1 LSTQTPSTLN
11 DYFTPLLSHALRH
24 IPPSQHAETPIYLL
38 ATAGMRLLPPQ
49 RQNALLK
56 GTCKLLKSYPFQT
69 GDNCENV
76 QIISGE
82 EEGMWG
88 WVAVNYLMDGFGH
101 APSSS
106 SQELLPLAPLAD
118 PPPDS
123 SHDSPT
129 LVDVKHHSPTFG
141 FLDMGG
147 ASTQLA
153 FSPTWRELERSGYPR
168 DQLREVSLRLLS
180 GEDVSWP
187 VFVASWL
194 GFGTNKVRERY
205 VEGRVNKWKDA
216 QRGKADMTPL
226 EDPCLPAGL
235 QHESTPSA
243 PPFIGTGDFSTCL
256 SQLHP
261 LLLHSTPCP
270 TDHCLFAGLPTP
282 HIDFT
287 REDQRGFI
295 GVSEY
300 WYTAQQ
306 VLGLGGVWDWAEWE
320 RGMGEFCA
328 RDWSDVKAE
337 MEREKGWKGAQVR
350 NRH

>member
-1 LSTQTPSTLN
+1 
-11 DYFTPLLSHALRH
+11 
-24 IPPSQHAETPIYLL
+24 
-38 ATAGMRLLPPQ
+38 
-49 RQNALLK
+49 
-56 GTCKLLKSYPFQT
+56 
-69 GDNCENV
+69 V

-101 APSSS
+101 APRSDS
-106 SQELLPLAPLAD
+106 ELLPLAPLTD
-118 PPPDS
+118 PPAGS
-123 SHDSPT
+123 SSDSPT

-153 FSPTWRELERSGYPR
+153 FSPTDSELERSGYPR
-168 DQLREVSLRLLS
+168 DNLRQVSLRLLS
-180 GEDVSWP
+180 GEDVSWS

-194 GFGTNKVRERY
+194 GFGTNKVRDRY
-205 VEGRVNKWKDA
+205 VETRLEGEQD
-216 QRGKADMTPL
+216 TI
-226 EDPCLPAGL
+226 EDPCLPVGL
-235 QHESTPSA
+235 RKKSSSGPT
-243 PPFIGTGDFSTCL
+243 FVGTGDFSTCL
-256 SQLHP
+256 SMLHP
-261 LLLHSTPCP
+261 LLLHSEPCP
-270 TDHCLFAGLPTP
+270 TPHCLFAGLPTP
-282 HIDFT
+282 HIDFA

-328 RDWSDVKAE
+328 RDWDDVKAE
-337 MEREKGWKGAQVR
+337 MEREKGWKGAQVSCFDGHADER
-350 NRH
+350 SNFLAWKCNASRVHGSPTFFMRELAFLG